1 MNLPFRKEVITVANE
16 TRELLGKL
24 EKQGFEVIRTKK
36 NHYKV
41 FKDGQLVTTLPGT
54 PSDWR
59 SLRNCVA
66 VLKKAGFRP

>member
-1 MNLPFRKEVITVANE
+1 MPFGKEVVKVANK
-16 TRELLGKL
+16 TRELLEKL
-24 EKQGFEVIRTKK
+24 ERQGFEVTRTKK

-41 FKDGQLVTTLPGT
+41 FKDGRLVATLPGT